1 MSMLLRCPKYVINFI
16 DISLNLQVLTRDDAF
31 CFLWKILL
39 WGLFWVAWYILLSIV
54 AFLWYSPVMKK
65 VTKLCFSVFLNKNFP
80 AQTLGKKL
88 KPIMSIFYCFVSKN
102 GTDQFKVF
110 FKNLNIYAVCL
121 PRWKLV
127 SCKPLK
133 TEFIMETVIDPFVQ
147 HQKYNTI

>member
-1 MSMLLRCPKYVINFI
+1 MLLRCQKYVINFI

-31 CFLWKILL
+31 LFSLENFVVGVIVGCMVYFFIHCSIFMIQSCNEKSDKIV
-39 WGLFWVAWYILLSIV
+39 FFS
-54 AFLWYSPVMKK
+54 FFKQ
-65 VTKLCFSVFLNKNFP
+65 KLPCSN
-80 AQTLGKKL
+80 TGKKL
-88 KPIMSIFYCFVSKN
+88 KPIRSIFYCFVSKN